1 MHGLN
6 KEYSDTLREF
16 GFNNGMT
23 HIARGFVAWA
33 ALVCLGLLQGNAQ
46 RGGVRGDGNAA
57 EQLLA
62 MANQSRARAGAP
74 PLTWDPALAAAARK
88 HCERMVA
95 EGPISHR
102 YGGERDLS
110 ERASMDG
117 AHFSLIEENIAVGSY
132 AAEIHEGWMNSPG
145 HRRNLL
151 NPEVDHVGIAV
162 IPRGGSMYAV
172 ADYSKGVAV
181 LSRAQIEA
189 KVAGLIHM
197 SGVSIRADPR
207 DARAAC
213 ELNRG
218 LPSTLN
224 EKQPGF
230 IMRWQ
235 SADLGQLPQSL
246 VNRLGSRE
254 YRIAAVGACTPQGDQ
269 TAFTQYRIAVL
280 LY

>member
-1 MHGLN
+1 MY
-6 KEYSDTLREF
+6 KF
-16 GFNNGMT
+16 GFNHGMAAIIKSLLT
-23 HIARGFVAWA
+23 GVALASLGLSQGIAQRSGARGE
-33 ALVCLGLLQGNAQ
+33 
-46 RGGVRGDGNAA
+46 GDAA
-57 EQLLA
+57 EQLFAL
-62 MANQSRARAGAP
+62 ANQTRVRAGAP
-74 PLTWDPALAAAARK
+74 PLVWDPALAAAARK

-102 YGGERDLS
+102 YGGEPDLS
-110 ERASMDG
+110 ERASMGG

-151 NPEVDHVGIAV
+151 NPDVDRVGIAV
-162 IPRGGSMYAV
+162 ISRGGSMYAV
-172 ADYSKGVAV
+172 ADYAKGVAV

-189 KVAGLIHM
+189 KVSGLIHM
-197 SGVSIRADPR
+197 SGLAIRPDPR

-213 ELNRG
+213 QLDRG

-224 EKQPGF
+224 ERQPGF

-235 SADLGQLPQSL
+235 SADLGQLPQAL

-254 YRIAAVGACTPQGDQ
+254 YRTAAVGACTPQGDQ

>member
-1 MHGLN
+1 M
-6 KEYSDTLREF
+6 REF
-16 GFNNGMT
+16 GFNRGMT
-23 HIARGFVAWA
+23 YIARGFVVWA
-33 ALVCLGLLQGNAQ
+33 AVLCLGLLQGNAQ
-46 RGGVRGDGNAA
+46 RGGVRGTGDAA

-62 MANQSRARAGAP
+62 MANQSRAREGAP
-74 PLTWDPALAAAARK
+74 PLVWDAALAAAARK
-88 HCERMVA
+88 HCQRMVA

-102 YGGERDLS
+102 YGGEPELS

-151 NPEVDHVGIAV
+151 NPEVDRVGISV
-162 IPRGGSMYAV
+162 MMRGRQMYAV

-181 LSRAQIEA
+181 LSRTQIEA
-189 KVAGLIHM
+189 KVAGLVHTR
-197 SGVSIRADPR
+197 GLAIRTDPR

-213 ELNRG
+213 ELDRG
-218 LPSTLN
+218 LPSTMTGN
-224 EKQPGF
+224 HPGF

-235 SADLGQLPQSL
+235 SADLGQLPQQL
-246 VNRLGSRE
+246 VQRMGSRE
-254 YRIAAVGACTPQGDQ
+254 YRLASVGACTPQGDQ
-269 TAFTQYRIAVL
+269 TEFTQYRVAVL